1 MQLLNL
7 TVGEWLAMLLP
18 LSGLLLALYLY
29 QRIRRR
35 QMVSSLRFWPRLGAG
50 PRAARRRK
58 LHEPLSLLL
67 EWLALLFLLLAIA
80 EPLWRSQTTP
90 LAHHVLILET
100 SVWMNAQSSEG
111 TLMERA
117 RGAALAYL
125 RAIPAGDPVM
135 VIRADALA
143 TPATRFTAA
152 HPELQNAI
160 RESVAGGTPLDLAGA
175 LELARNSLRL
185 KLAGMARGAATAGEI
200 AYIGAGRIA
209 ESDQGR
215 VRADDIPHLRFIP
228 LGAEVTNLGLRRLN
242 ALADPG
248 AAGRWQVTVELFNYG
263 QAPVASRVDFTFG
276 GQGIGGRA
284 VRVNAQSAH
293 EFTFRLTT
301 SQAGLLRALLTP
313 KDSFAADDSA
323 SIPLPSRLSH
333 TAMVYSDQADRL
345 RPLLAAIPGLAVQL
359 SRHPVS
365 QIPGE
370 SAGRK
375 SAFAV
380 FDRVAP
386 DTPSDG
392 LYLRPPAGP
401 SLPRVARSVRQARVT
416 RWARTH
422 PLAQGLRDRDVS
434 LPQVSIFE
442 LEPGDEVIAES
453 EAGPVIVA
461 RTGDGHKRV
470 FFGFD
475 PAATELRHTLAA
487 PLLVANAVRW
497 LAPEVFR
504 GLEIVAAAPG
514 LVETETL
521 GEAEGSVEVSSPENP
536 NLPWSWSS
544 AGRLRF
550 FAGQPGAVRV
560 RTPSRQLDFALTLP
574 QVGAAIWEPPQNVL
588 RGIPPPRG
596 DASVADATLWRW
608 LVLAGLLCLLADWI
622 FFGRRP
628 GQAAMVESQTE
639 PPPAGPAWRDAGASV
654 RPKAPE
660 EQVAR

>member
-18 LSGLLLALYLY
+18 LSGLLLILYLY

-35 QMVSSLRFWPRLGAG
+35 QTVSSLRFWPRQGAG

-67 EWLALLFLLLAIA
+67 QWLALLFLLLAIA
-80 EPLWRSQTTP
+80 EPLWRSRTTP

-100 SVWMNAQSSEG
+100 SVWMNAQSGDG

-117 RGAALAYL
+117 REGALAYL

-135 VIRADALA
+135 LIRADALA

-152 HPELQNAI
+152 HPELQKAI
-160 RESVAGGTPLDLAGA
+160 RESVPGGTPLDLAGA
-175 LELARNSLRL
+175 LNLARNSLRL
-185 KLAGMARGAATAGEI
+185 QLAGMEGAATAGEI

-215 VRADDIPHLRFIP
+215 IRTDDIPHLRFIP
-228 LGAEVTNLGLRRLN
+228 LGAEVGNLGLRRLN
-242 ALADPG
+242 ALADPA
-248 AAGRWQVTVELFNYG
+248 AAGRWEVTVEVFNYG
-263 QAPVASRVDFTFG
+263 QAPVAGRVDFTFG
-276 GQGIGGRA
+276 SQGIGGRA
-284 VRVNAQSAH
+284 VQVNAQSAH

-301 SQAGLLRALLTP
+301 SQAGSLRALLTP
-313 KDSFAADDSA
+313 EDSFAADNSA
-323 SIPLPSRLSH
+323 SIPLPLRLPQPA
-333 TAMVYSDQADRL
+333 TIYSDQPDRL
-345 RPLLAAIPGLAVQL
+345 RPLLAAIPGLTVQF
-359 SRHPVS
+359 S
-365 QIPGE
+365 QRLASQRPGE
-370 SAGRK
+370 SPGREG
-375 SAFAV
+375 AFVV

-386 DTPSDG
+386 DAPSDG
-392 LYLRPPAGP
+392 LYLRPPVGP
-401 SLPRVARSVRQARVT
+401 SLPRVARVVRQARVT

-422 PLAQGLRDRDVS
+422 PLAQGLRDRDVT
-434 LPQVSIFE
+434 LPEVSIFE
-442 LEPGDEVIAES
+442 LEAGDEVIAES

-475 PAATELRHTLAA
+475 PAATALRHTLAA

-497 LAPEVFR
+497 LAPDVFR

-521 GEAEGSVEVSSPENP
+521 GEAEESVEVSSPENP

-544 AGRLRF
+544 GGRLRF

-560 RTPSRQLDFALTLP
+560 RTPSRQMDFSLTLP
-574 QVGAAIWEPPQNVL
+574 QVGAANWEPPENVL

-596 DASVADATLWRW
+596 EGSAASVALWRW
-608 LVLAGLLCLLADWI
+608 LALASLLCLLIDWI

-628 GQAAMVESQTE
+628 AQAAAVESQTQ
-639 PPPAGPAWRDAGASV
+639 PPRAGPAWPDTGLSMT
-654 RPKAPE
+654 PKTPE
-660 EQVAR
+660 EQVTR